1 MIDYQI
7 GTKVLGVW
15 EIIRLIGEGSYGK
28 VFELKKNSFG
38 VGSKA
43 ALYIDEGRA
52 VACNIGDSRIYMMR
66 SGMLQQISKDHTI
79 VQQMVDSGAITKE
92 EARTHKRRHILSQNI
107 GIFPDE
113 LIIEP
118 HFAEPI
124 ELKEGDVFPLCSDGL
139 TDMVSD
145 DVIRTILANNEDAEG
160 LVAAA
165 LENGGRDNVTV
176 IVIKVN

>member
-38 VGSKA
+38 V
-43 ALYIDEGRA
+43 
-52 VACNIGDSRIYMMR
+52 GDSRIYMMR

-145 DVIRTILANNEDAEG
+145 DAIRTILANNEDAEG

-176 IVIKVN
+176 IVIKVNCTIGRLKSRLKS